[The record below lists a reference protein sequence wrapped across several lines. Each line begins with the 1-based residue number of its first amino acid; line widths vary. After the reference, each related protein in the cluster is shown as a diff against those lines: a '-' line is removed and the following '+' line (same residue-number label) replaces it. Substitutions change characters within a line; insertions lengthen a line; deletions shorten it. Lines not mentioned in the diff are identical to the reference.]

1 MVEFSFAKVLGEP
14 GLRGWSKGS
23 DLQGKQA
30 RPVILPM
37 ASHQP
42 VLFSLPMSHLEA
54 QTPG

>member
-1 MVEFSFAKVLGEP
+1 MESSFAKALGE
-14 GLRGWSKGS
+14 LDLWGWSKDR

-30 RPVILPM
+30 RPVILPT